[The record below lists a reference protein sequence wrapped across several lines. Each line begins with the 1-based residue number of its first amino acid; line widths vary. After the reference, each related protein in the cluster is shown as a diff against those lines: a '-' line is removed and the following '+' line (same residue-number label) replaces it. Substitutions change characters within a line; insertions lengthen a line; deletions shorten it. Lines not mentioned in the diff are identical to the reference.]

1 MEYHLSFGLHKAKLP
16 IIPIEIKEQY
26 LCFILD
32 TGSTCSLIDSTVVEY
47 FKDIVEPVGDY
58 YINGIEGSKHKVD
71 MITLPFIFEGQM
83 YKPKFCVKPLLDAFK
98 SIEDESGIQVHALL
112 GTDFLLE
119 NKWIIDFE
127 KLKLM
132 Y

>member
-1 MEYHLSFGLHKAKLP
+1 
-16 IIPIEIKEQY
+16 
-26 LCFILD
+26 
-32 TGSTCSLIDSTVVEY
+32 
-47 FKDIVEPVGDY
+47 
-58 YINGIEGSKHKVD
+58 

-127 KLKLM
+127 KLKLI

>member
-1 MEYHLSFGLHKAKLP
+1 MEHNLSFSISKVQLP
-16 IIPIEIKEQY
+16 LIIVKVKEKY
-26 LCFILD
+26 ICFILD

-58 YINGIEGSKHKVD
+58 YINGIEGSKHEVD